1 MEEDNKQFYYDLT
14 PTKDVNGYIHVDPV
28 TGESAAVSSELNQ
41 NGNRTVLGNNA
52 SFNLGEATGTGWN
65 RIDRERLRRA
75 FHMNLDDPET
85 VRRIKTYH
93 TNEDGSINWHSFNFN
108 PWIADNFVSVTN
120 PEGMARIRN
129 AVKGGGDIAGA
140 FGAAVLASPLVLEAA
155 PSIMPAFNR
164 LGQSAVGQT
173 AKVMFDSYTIP
184 GAIINSALTAPFA
197 VDIMNN
203 GVNAENAVE
212 VGLGALPYAGP
223 ALVRGYNI
231 GKNLYTSGKDLIWL
245 TKAYNKVGTG
255 LTNPYVRNKFLD
267 LAKHPSISRNFIET
281 YSRSGQAGLNYSQI
295 KEALPQLKKLQEEF
309 NITPQMNFR
318 DYEPVTEQVE
328 GLRNALQSTKDLNYR
343 YTRELEYLKGKN
355 EVLYNIAKESP
366 QYQQQIVNDLK
377 NGNIT
382 NVEEYVKNLIKQ
394 SNTFLRR
401 MNLQPGQ
408 DFTEAFSK
416 IRGRSIGQK
425 DFSMDVGNP
434 GVVFDPIFSRGYGNN
449 VAIYS
454 PKEIKL
460 NGPVE
465 TWWSQ
470 RKPTF
475 QDKSIYINT
484 EGLHTGNPAELYPAD
499 ISYNIHKY
507 IKSVGIPN
515 SYGRTASHMI
525 FLSPNKGASIAD
537 WFTITPGNPN
547 IRYTLGYKN
556 GNKIEK

>member
-1 MEEDNKQFYYDLT
+1 
-14 PTKDVNGYIHVDPV
+14 
-28 TGESAAVSSELNQ
+28 
-41 NGNRTVLGNNA
+41 
-52 SFNLGEATGTGWN
+52 
-65 RIDRERLRRA
+65 
-75 FHMNLDDPET
+75 
-85 VRRIKTYH
+85 
-93 TNEDGSINWHSFNFN
+93 
-108 PWIADNFVSVTN
+108 
-120 PEGMARIRN
+120 
-129 AVKGGGDIAGA
+129 
-140 FGAAVLASPLVLEAA
+140 
-155 PSIMPAFNR
+155 
-164 LGQSAVGQT
+164 
-173 AKVMFDSYTIP
+173 
-184 GAIINSALTAPFA
+184 
-197 VDIMNN
+197 
-203 GVNAENAVE
+203 
-212 VGLGALPYAGP
+212 
-223 ALVRGYNI
+223 
-231 GKNLYTSGKDLIWL
+231 
-245 TKAYNKVGTG
+245 
-255 LTNPYVRNKFLD
+255 
-267 LAKHPSISRNFIET
+267 
-281 YSRSGQAGLNYSQI
+281 
-295 KEALPQLKKLQEEF
+295 
-309 NITPQMNFR
+309 
-318 DYEPVTEQVE
+318 
-328 GLRNALQSTKDLNYR
+328 
-343 YTRELEYLKGKN
+343 
-355 EVLYNIAKESP
+355 
-366 QYQQQIVNDLK
+366 
-377 NGNIT
+377 
-382 NVEEYVKNLIKQ
+382 
-394 SNTFLRR
+394 

-434 GVVFDPIFSRGYGNN
+434 EVVFDPIFSRGYGNN

>member
-1 MEEDNKQFYYDLT
+1 MEEDNKQFYYDPT
-14 PTKDVNGYIHVDPV
+14 PTRDIDGYIHVDPV
-28 TGESAAVSSELNQ
+28 TGESKAVSSELNQ
-41 NGNRTVLGNNA
+41 NGKRTVLGNNA

-65 RIDRERLRRA
+65 KIDRERLRRA

-85 VRRIKTYH
+85 VRRIRTYH

-129 AVKGGGDIAGA
+129 AVKSGGDLAGYLE
-140 FGAAVLASPLVLEAA
+140 AAVLAAPLVLEAA
-155 PSIMPAFNR
+155 PLLAFNR

-173 AKVMFDSYTIP
+173 AKVMFDPYTIP
-184 GAIINSALTAPFA
+184 GAITNSALTAPFA
-197 VDIMNN
+197 VDMMNN
-203 GVNAENAVE
+203 GVNAENAVGA
-212 VGLGALPYAGP
+212 GLGALPYAGP
-223 ALVRGYNI
+223 VIVRGYNI
-231 GKNLYTSGKDLIWL
+231 GKNLYISGKDLIWL

-255 LTNPYVRNKFLD
+255 LTNPYVRDRFLD

-281 YSRSGQAGLNYSQI
+281 YSRSGEAGLNYSQI
-295 KEALPQLKKLQEEF
+295 EEALPQLKKLQEEF
-309 NITPQMNFR
+309 NITPQMNFK
-318 DYEPVTEQVE
+318 DFEPVAEQVE

-343 YTRELEYLKGKN
+343 YTKELEYLKGKN
-355 EVLYNIAKESP
+355 KVLYNIAKESP

-416 IRGRSIGQK
+416 IRGSSIGQK

-434 GVVFDPIFSRGYGNN
+434 EVVFDPIWSRGYGNN

-484 EGLHTGNPAELYPAD
+484 EGLHTGNAELYPAD
-499 ISYNIHKY
+499 ISYNVHKY
-507 IKSVGIPN
+507 IKSVGLPN

-537 WFTITPGNPN
+537 WFTVTPGNPN